1 MKGECGVKTYGRLL
15 TVEDAAEHMST
26 SVRFVRRLI
35 AERRIE
41 FVRIGRHVRIS
52 ESALAEFIAAGRVE
66 PLISVGIRSRVR
78 GVALWLTKVG
88 IAVSATFGGCLLAGI
103 RSASRDRMA
112 GFGRVRRHTSARPT
126 PIGLS
131 FLSKPS

>member
-1 MKGECGVKTYGRLL
+1 MTSRADVKTGGRLL
-15 TVEDAAEHMST
+15 TVEAAAEYMST

-52 ESALAEFIAAGRVE
+52 ESALADFIEAGRVE
-66 PLISVGIRSRVR
+66 PLTAAGIRPCAK
-78 GVALWLTKVG
+78 GVALWRTRMG
-88 IAVSATFGGCLLAGI
+88 IGVSATSVGCLLAGI
-103 RSASRDRMA
+103 RFASLDRMA
-112 GFGRVRRHTSARPT
+112 GYGPVRRHMSVRAT

-131 FLSKPS
+131 FLSKPG

>member
-1 MKGECGVKTYGRLL
+1 VTGESGVKTYGRLL
-15 TVEDAAEHMST
+15 TVEAAAEHMST

-66 PLISVGIRSRVR
+66 PLMSVGIRARAR
-78 GVALWLTKVG
+78 GAALWLTKAD
-88 IAVSATFGGCLLAGI
+88 IAVSATFVGCLLAGI
-103 RSASRDRMA
+103 RFATRDRMA
-112 GFGRVRRHTSARPT
+112 GFGRVPRHMSARAT
-126 PIGLS
+126 PIGPW